1 MIFNKDGSTT
11 IVTQEKT
18 TVVEFVKGIE
28 EKYETIKNDNIIVN
42 LFSLAQI
49 SLDDINEFLR
59 ISNKHKAA
67 RRSFVIVTD
76 KISYDETPDEITIV
90 PTLQE
95 AYDLV
100 EMEEIE
106 RDLDF

>member
-11 IVTQEKT
+11 IVTQEKST
-18 TVVEFVKGIE
+18 IGDFLKKLE
-28 EKYETIKNDNIIVN
+28 EKYETFKNDNVIIN
-42 LFSLAQI
+42 LFSLKN
-49 SLDDINEFLR
+49 LRPEDITEFLM
-59 ISNKHKAA
+59 ISKKHKTNK
-67 RRSFVIVTD
+67 RSFVIVTD
-76 KISYDETPDEITIV
+76 QVTYEEVSEEINVV

-106 RDLDF
+106 RDLEF